1 MSQIPTLRLK
11 SQARACR
18 DALTEVFQSVFIEH
32 RPADRVLSAFLRSN
46 HKYGSRDRQLIS
58 EATFAVFRW
67 WGVLRKLLK
76 PETLDAME
84 KHRVEVEIQ
93 SHNPAWDI
101 PDKTF
106 SAILLGACIL
116 DRREL
121 PEAAAVWENDLN
133 FDFSSLRRSGLDRYS
148 SLEHLVPGVIA
159 ALAGAADFKNVSPA
173 SVEELLP
180 EWVYPFLPQGIDNL
194 ELIKWFQQ
202 RPPMWLRAQCDD
214 MEGLFR
220 KLKNHGLSIQRHPNI
235 LKAVCVENARVNLY
249 SLDEFRSG
257 LFEVQDLASQ
267 VIGLVCAPKPGE
279 RWWDACAGAGG
290 KTLQLADIMQRK
302 GSIIATDI
310 REYKLD
316 DLRKR
321 ARRAG
326 FPNIMCKEWN
336 GKALRKKQ
344 QENFDGVLV
353 DSPCSC
359 SGTWRRNPDAR
370 WTTSPDE
377 ITEMAELQLSILN
390 NASSG
395 VKKGGTLVYATCS
408 IFAGENIGVVEKFME
423 QNPDYV
429 LEGFIN
435 PVNGEKTDGF
445 IQVLPWDGNCDAM
458 FAARFRRT
466 QN

>member
-1 MSQIPTLRLK
+1 MPQIPTLRLK

-18 DALTEVFQSVFIEH
+18 DALTEVFQSVLIEH
-32 RPADRVLSAFLRSN
+32 RPADRTLSAFLRSN

-58 EATFAVFRW
+58 ESIFAVFRW

-76 PETLDAME
+76 PSLLEELE
-84 KHRVEVEIQ
+84 KQHVEVEIQ
-93 SHNPAWDI
+93 THNPAWDI

-106 SAILLGACIL
+106 AAIFLGAWIL
-116 DRREL
+116 ERREL
-121 PEAAAVWENDLN
+121 PEAAAVWEDELS
-133 FDFSSLRRSGLDRYS
+133 FEFSNLRRAGLDRYS
-148 SLEHLVPGVIA
+148 SLELLIPGVIA
-159 ALAGAADFKNVSPA
+159 ALAQAADFKNVS
-173 SVEELLP
+173 STGIEELLP
-180 EWVYPFLPQGIDNL
+180 EWVYPFLPQGINNL

-214 MEGLFR
+214 FDTLIR
-220 KLKNHGLSIQRHPNI
+220 KLKNHGLSIQRHANI
-235 LKAVCVENARVNLY
+235 QKAICVENAKVNLY
-249 SLDEFRSG
+249 SLEEFRTG

-267 VIGLVCAPKPGE
+267 VIGLTCSPKPGE

-290 KTLQLADIMQRK
+290 KTLQLADMMQRK
-302 GSIIATDI
+302 GSVIATDI

-326 FPNIMCKEWN
+326 FPNIMCKEWD

-344 QENFDGVLV
+344 QEKFDGVLV

-370 WTTSPDE
+370 WTTSQDE
-377 ITEMAELQLSILN
+377 ITEMAELQLHILK

-408 IFAGENIGVVEKFME
+408 IFAGENMGVVEKFLAE
-423 QNPDYV
+423 NTEYALESFTNPM
-429 LEGFIN
+429 
-435 PVNGEKTDGF
+435 NGEQTDGTV
-445 IQVLPWDGNCDAM
+445 QVFPWDGNCDAM
-458 FAARFRRT
+458 FAARFRR
-466 QN
+466 QS